1 MNKKFLSAILFG
13 ALTAASTSTFV
24 SCKDYDDDID
34 QLQMQI
40 DQNASSAASDLAAKV
55 TALESQISTLNAAK
69 QDLTSQLAAAK
80 TEAANA
86 AAAALE
92 AAKGAQSGADAANK
106 ALAEAAAKVA
116 VLETKVASLEGIVAD
131 LQTAKADLNAKV
143 SDLQT
148 QMAAVKADTKSN
160 ADAIAAAN
168 AEILAKYSEL
178 SGKISEVSTAL
189 GARIDVVD
197 ATLNTIKANY
207 ATKDELNT
215 KAAELAAMD
224 AQLNAQI
231 ATNLK
236 YIETLQA
243 TVKDLAA
250 KDAELAGKIEANYAE
265 LLGKINTMAT
275 EQAAALKDIQALQA
289 TVATLNSSYSTLS
302 SAKADV
308 TYVNEVKEGLT
319 KLVEQLS
326 TSTNTY
332 SQYIEDLRDRVSK
345 LEQGAA
351 ELQKKVDAAATQ
363 EALNAAIEDL
373 KSQIREAGVAS
384 DATLAEAIEAVE
396 ASVAA
401 NAEEIASI
409 KETLAGKADQSAL
422 DELAASLGLTQSDVM
437 SITEGLVSLRGEI
450 AEQKATLEGQIAAA
464 ETAAKEYAQ
473 AAVDGLNLRLVD
485 AEELLAQL
493 VAIGGED
500 LSAFITEDELADE
513 LADYITNEEFATQFA
528 AQKEAVNKQIEDMTN
543 AYSTFKNETEA
554 KIKAEVDK
562 LSGVNEALVT
572 LKNAVEVLQDQ
583 VEALI
588 KRIQSVVFIPQYRDA
603 QNTVIAPVYNF
614 TSSVYD
620 YDYNRDRVISRAKTN
635 PRVEMKFRVQPAE
648 AANMLVEVSNKK
660 DANNYMKLYV
670 EKALETRAAD
680 QSVATIEKV
689 VKDSEA
695 GVIVVTAKIN
705 IDGIINDDYRP
716 TTLVIGSD
724 LYKTTDEAG
733 NEKTESSKDVKLRIT
748 TEYFNLKGIEYPI
761 NDEMLRPET
770 GIEVDAAGQYEI
782 PYTDINVTH
791 TPWNEAYVAINN
803 LPVNVTNWGYDTNL
817 KVWSG
822 TVVSKKDGT
831 SLISGNYRVKDN
843 NGNDKWSNFVSK
855 AKIAGFILDGEGRFK
870 MDQSLGGSA
879 IIDNVGNTMT
889 LLLMDETFGYQS
901 NGTPWKMYEITY
913 VITMPDDKD
922 KYDFGSFD
930 RTWSPADA
938 NSNNVIDGSDSFVAW
953 SNNANKDHKFSAG
966 TQSLRQFDIKDSKGN
981 PIKAATP
988 AELAAKLD
996 EAINAGKVVYTVT
1009 DSQGRVVEDNNN
1021 ITPTLKIDKVNS
1033 KANLEVEFGAGTKY
1047 ETKHIKAIVTT
1058 DYGVVEFTAVANL
1071 SYPTDFLVHEPRW
1084 TDGKFNVEAGNQVAS
1099 YRDGKVGS
1107 SLPAGYTNHK
1117 AYTQTGVVE
1126 YVFEQ
1131 VRNTYFENNIYYT
1144 PSGVNINSDDY
1155 LTLTT
1160 VPWAGSAKDLTNNV
1174 KIKVTVKVDGYEAAS
1189 EAFNLNVVYPLQDKE
1204 TKEMLQL
1211 TSGKQEINA
1220 ATLINNQTV
1229 SVTQNVTLFDRYENE
1244 LVKDGIFVD
1253 RVNATTGPDKNA
1265 AVWNITGLKYSKVV
1279 ARAATNGAVVETV
1292 EIDENGNLSIEDPN
1306 ISDDV
1311 VVTVKV
1317 ETVGYTYG
1325 TVEGTFDVIVKKT
1338 Y

>member
-351 ELQKKVDAAATQ
+351 DLQKKVDAAATQ

-373 KSQIREAGVAS
+373 KSQIKEAGVAS

-401 NAEEIASI
+401 NAEEIAAI
-409 KETLAGKADQSAL
+409 KETLASKADQSAL
-422 DELAASLGLTQSDVM
+422 DDLAASLGITQADVM
-437 SITEGLVSLRGEI
+437 TISLNLKALQAQI
-450 AEQKATLEGQIAAA
+450 ADQKAELEGKIAAA
-464 ETAAKEYAQ
+464 EESAKDYAYDLILKLTDLVNANTGNIATNTDAIAALQ
-473 AAVDGLNLRLVD
+473 AA
-485 AEELLAQL
+485 
-493 VAIGGED
+493 IED
-500 LSAFITEDELADE
+500 LSDMANGSLSDFVTSAEQADAIDDLYNGISAELDDYVAIVDLKRLYADREE
-513 LADYITNEEFATQFA
+513 LDAKLATLNEELNTWKEGFKTEYEGMKQELKGEIDALKGLNADLVALKDAVDVLAAKVDAIINSVQSIVFVPQYSNNDVLTASYKGYGNQFY
-528 AQKEAVNKQIEDMTN
+528 D
-543 AYSTFKNETEA
+543 
-554 KIKAEVDK
+554 KARKDG
-562 LSGVNEALVT
+562 GVN
-572 LKNAVEVLQDQ
+572 QDRNY
-583 VEALI
+583 L
-588 KRIQSVVFIPQYRDA
+588 
-603 QNTVIAPVYNF
+603 
-614 TSSVYD
+614 TST
-620 YDYNRDRVISRAKTN
+620 I
-635 PRVEMKFRVQPAE
+635 KFRVQPTGVAKKLAE
-648 AANMLVEVSNKK
+648 AWTETPNILALEGTDALV
-660 DANNYMKLYV
+660 
-670 EKALETRAAD
+670 ETRATTNKYMTIVSVKAD
-680 QSVATIEKV
+680 GDFLLVDATNARTNASVI
-689 VKDSEA
+689 
-695 GVIVVTAKIN
+695 
-705 IDGIINDDYRP
+705 P
-716 TTLVIGSD
+716 TTLVVTNKFIVSGANEETGAVEESYVLAKTSD
-724 LYKTTDEAG
+724 YFKVSCVDLTSENYNRAVVG
-733 NEKTESSKDVKLRIT
+733 ASVGRDVKQ
-748 TEYFNLKGIEYPI
+748 
-761 NDEMLRPET
+761 
-770 GIEVDAAGQYEI
+770 V
-782 PYTDINVTH
+782 
-791 TPWNEAYVAINN
+791 
-803 LPVNVTNWGYDTNL
+803 
-817 KVWSG
+817 SG
-822 TVVSKKDGT
+822 TLV
-831 SLISGNYRVKDN
+831 
-843 NGNDKWSNFVSK
+843 
-855 AKIAGFILDGEGRFK
+855 
-870 MDQSLGGSA
+870 
-879 IIDNVGNTMT
+879 TM
-889 LLLMDETFGYQS
+889 
-901 NGTPWKMYEITY
+901 N
-913 VITMPDDKD
+913 
-922 KYDFGSFD
+922 
-930 RTWSPADA
+930 
-938 NSNNVIDGSDSFVAW
+938 NSNSSV
-953 SNNANKDHKFSAG
+953 G
-966 TQSLRQFDIKDSKGN
+966 T
-981 PIKAATP
+981 ATI
-988 AELAAKLD
+988 E
-996 EAINAGKVVYTVT
+996 I
-1009 DSQGRVVEDNNN
+1009 
-1021 ITPTLKIDKVNS
+1021 
-1033 KANLEVEFGAGTKY
+1033 
-1047 ETKHIKAIVTT
+1047 
-1058 DYGVVEFTAVANL
+1058 
-1071 SYPTDFLVHEPRW
+1071 
-1084 TDGKFNVEAGNQVAS
+1084 
-1099 YRDGKVGS
+1099 
-1107 SLPAGYTNHK
+1107 
-1117 AYTQTGVVE
+1117 
-1126 YVFEQ
+1126 
-1131 VRNTYFENNIYYT
+1131 RNTYFDLYAFDNLMTELTAQYPYVLPFSVQPESEIVFADDLNNFKNNPYFNVTENGVSVKSLKGGIANPDAIDQTITVRVADKKYGTNSNGVYHVQYDVTYKAIENEYRHTYETFNYSIEWPKVGVTNPQIITVETIAADAEGLTTYKLKAEDVFNKLYDAVGANGTQVSGANNTQVTFYQNVDSKGKRFIEVVPNATLAHSNYWNATPANIRKTFDLDDAYGKLTFVTEIELTRPDPAKFLEKIKYYWDGDNDVALRVNYAYSDLVGEYT
-1144 PSGVNINSDDY
+1144 YTVELPTAYKNYNEYNGVNGVDY
-1155 LTLTT
+1155 VWTM
-1160 VPWAGSAKDLTNNV
+1160 N
-1174 KIKVTVKVDGYEAAS
+1174 KVTQGKNQYVLDGIQIDPITDVLTIDGPIEANGKIYDVNGEEVS
-1189 EAFNLNVVYPLQDKE
+1189 FNLNVVSGETTLATVENQRFMVTYPVKEFTGLETVTISADKL
-1204 TKEMLQL
+1204 KEGDAEAMNV
-1211 TSGKQEINA
+1211 INKVKLVDDDKA
-1220 ATLINNQTV
+1220 V
-1229 SVTQNVTLFDRYENE
+1229 W
-1244 LVKDGIFVD
+1244 VKDGEIVKDKDNNGRTTAWKVENLEYSVVKVVCGSEDYTSLGLFEV
-1253 RVNATTGPDKNA
+1253 VNGALVVTDPARITK
-1265 AVWNITGLKYSKVV
+1265 NITVTIKVSV
-1279 ARAATNGAVVETV
+1279 DYKFAEDLSATYTV
-1292 EIDENGNLSIEDPN
+1292 NVQPKN
-1306 ISDDV
+1306 
-1311 VVTVKV
+1311 
-1317 ETVGYTYG
+1317 
-1325 TVEGTFDVIVKKT
+1325 
-1338 Y
+1338 

>member
-189 GARIDVVD
+189 GARIDVID

-215 KAAELAAMD
+215 KASELAAMD
-224 AQLNAQI
+224 AQLSAQI

-250 KDAELAGKIEANYAE
+250 KDAELAGKIESNYAD

-513 LADYITNEEFATQFA
+513 LADYITNEEFAAEFA

-603 QNTVIAPVYNF
+603 QNTVIAPIYNYAPTTYSTENYRNGTF
-614 TSSVYD
+614 TV
-620 YDYNRDRVISRAKTN
+620 N
-635 PRVEMKFRVQPAE
+635 PHAVMKFRVQPEE
-648 AANMLVEVSNKK
+648 AADILVSTFAKK
-660 DANNYMKLYV
+660 DVNNYMKLYV
-670 EKALETRAAD
+670 ENALETRAAN
-680 QSVATIEKV
+680 QNVATIETV
-689 VKDSEA
+689 AKDAES
-695 GVIVVTAKIN
+695 GVIVVTAKVN
-705 IDGIINDDYRP
+705 NNGIRNDEYRP

-724 LYKTTDEAG
+724 LYNTEVTTTDADG
-733 NEKTESSKDVKLRIT
+733 NEVKTKQNVSSADVKLRIT
-748 TEYFNLKGIEYPI
+748 TEYFNLKGIEYSTI
-761 NDEMLRPET
+761 QDELLPEA
-770 GIEVDAAGQYEI
+770 GVSVDAGLYEI
-782 PYTDINVTH
+782 PYTDIAVTH
-791 TPWNEAYVAINN
+791 NPWAESYVAINA
-803 LPVNVTNWGYDTNL
+803 LRVNYANWGYNTNL
-817 KVWSG
+817 KVWAGVDANGQVYKMSNN
-822 TVVSKKDGT
+822 SRWT
-831 SLISGNYRVKDN
+831 SFKNT
-843 NGNDKWSNFVSK
+843 SK
-855 AKIAGFILDGEGRFK
+855 ADGFVLNNDGSFYMNK
-870 MDQSLGGSA
+870 TSGGSA
-879 IIDNVGNTMT
+879 IVANVGNTMT
-889 LLLMDETFGYQS
+889 LRLMDATFGYDR
-901 NGTPWKMYEITY
+901 NGEPNKFYDVTY
-913 VITMPDDKD
+913 IIVKPVADDD
-922 KYDFGSFD
+922 YNFGNFA
-930 RTWSPADA
+930 RVWSPADA
-938 NSNNVIDGSDSFVAW
+938 DNNGVIDGSDAFTAL
-953 SNNANKDHKFSAG
+953 SNDDRNAATMQFSAG
-966 TQSLRQFDIKDSKGN
+966 TLAINKYMVQGVV
-981 PIKAATP
+981 AATEQ
-988 AELAAKLD
+988 ELANELNR
-996 EAINAGKVVYTVT
+996 AI
-1009 DSQGRVVEDNNN
+1009 
-1021 ITPTLKIDKVNS
+1021 
-1033 KANLEVEFGAGTKY
+1033 GAGDVRYTINGSVPSNDVVTLSIDTRNKKADLRVDFGTQTKY
-1047 ETKHIKAIVTT
+1047 ETKNIVAVVSTV
-1058 DYGVVEFTAVANL
+1058 YGDVTFKAVANL

-1099 YRDGKVGS
+1099 YRDGLVGS
-1107 SLPAGYTNHK
+1107 SLPAGYTNYA
-1117 AYTQTGVVE
+1117 AYVATGVVE

-1131 VRNTYFENNIYYT
+1131 VQNTWLENNRRYT
-1144 PSGVNINSDDY
+1144 P
-1155 LTLTT
+1155 
-1160 VPWAGSAKDLTNNV
+1160 NNV
-1174 KIKVTVKVDGYEAAS
+1174 TYAAEYGAANYLKLTGTPVAGTSNDATDNVKMKLTVKVDGHVVTGE
-1189 EAFNLNVVYPLQDKE
+1189 EFNLNVKYPLE
-1204 TKEMLQL
+1204 GMEV
-1211 TSGKQEINA
+1211 TSDAQTIPA

-1229 SVTQNVTLFDRYENE
+1229 SVIQNVTLNDRYGNK
-1244 LVKDGIFVD
+1244 LFK
-1253 RVNATTGPDKNA
+1253 
-1265 AVWNITGLKYSKVV
+1265 
-1279 ARAATNGAVVETV
+1279 NGAVVSRTGTPNTNAGVWGITGLTYKLNNAVTV
-1292 EIDENGNLSIEDPN
+1292 SGKPVSTVAVSADGKVSIVDPN
-1306 ISDDV
+1306 ISEDIIVNID
-1311 VVTVKV
+1311 V
-1317 ETVGYTYG
+1317 ETVGYYYNAVKGNFNVTIKATY
-1325 TVEGTFDVIVKKT
+1325 
-1338 Y
+1338 

>member
-189 GARIDVVD
+189 GARIDVID

-215 KAAELAAMD
+215 KASELAAMD
-224 AQLNAQI
+224 AQLSAQI

-250 KDAELAGKIEANYAE
+250 KDAELAGKIESNYAD

-351 ELQKKVDAAATQ
+351 ELQRKVDAAATQ

-513 LADYITNEEFATQFA
+513 LADYITNEEFAAEFA

-603 QNTVIAPVYNF
+603 QNTVIAPIYNYAPTTYSTENYRNGTF
-614 TSSVYD
+614 TV
-620 YDYNRDRVISRAKTN
+620 N
-635 PRVEMKFRVQPAE
+635 PHAVMKFRVQPEE
-648 AANMLVEVSNKK
+648 AADILVSTFAKK
-660 DANNYMKLYV
+660 DVNNYMKLYV
-670 EKALETRAAD
+670 ENALETRAAN
-680 QSVATIEKV
+680 QNVATIETV
-689 VKDSEA
+689 AKDAES
-695 GVIVVTAKIN
+695 GVIVVTAKVN
-705 IDGIINDDYRP
+705 NNGIRNDEYRP

-724 LYKTTDEAG
+724 LYNTEVTTTDADG
-733 NEKTESSKDVKLRIT
+733 NEVKTKQNVSSADVKLRIT
-748 TEYFNLKGIEYPI
+748 TEYFNLKGIEYSTI
-761 NDEMLRPET
+761 QDELLPEA
-770 GIEVDAAGQYEI
+770 GVSVDAGLYEI
-782 PYTDINVTH
+782 PYTDIAVTH
-791 TPWNEAYVAINN
+791 NPWAESYVAINA
-803 LPVNVTNWGYDTNL
+803 LRVNYANWGYNTNL
-817 KVWSG
+817 KVWAGVDANGQVYKMSNN
-822 TVVSKKDGT
+822 SRWT
-831 SLISGNYRVKDN
+831 SFKNT
-843 NGNDKWSNFVSK
+843 SK
-855 AKIAGFILDGEGRFK
+855 ADGFVLNNDGSFYMNK
-870 MDQSLGGSA
+870 TSGGSA
-879 IIDNVGNTMT
+879 IVANVGNTMT
-889 LLLMDETFGYQS
+889 LRLMDATFGYDR
-901 NGTPWKMYEITY
+901 NGEPNKFYDVTY
-913 VITMPDDKD
+913 IIVKPVADDD
-922 KYDFGSFD
+922 YNFGNFA
-930 RTWSPADA
+930 RVWSPADA
-938 NSNNVIDGSDSFVAW
+938 DNNGVIDGSDAFTAL
-953 SNNANKDHKFSAG
+953 SNDDRNAATMQFSAG
-966 TQSLRQFDIKDSKGN
+966 TLAINKYMVQGVV
-981 PIKAATP
+981 AATEQ
-988 AELAAKLD
+988 ELANELNR
-996 EAINAGKVVYTVT
+996 AI
-1009 DSQGRVVEDNNN
+1009 
-1021 ITPTLKIDKVNS
+1021 
-1033 KANLEVEFGAGTKY
+1033 GAGDVRYTINGSVPSNDVVTLSIDTRNKKADLRVDFGTQTKY
-1047 ETKHIKAIVTT
+1047 ETKNIVAVVSTV
-1058 DYGVVEFTAVANL
+1058 YGDVTFKAVANL

-1099 YRDGKVGS
+1099 YRDGLVGS
-1107 SLPAGYTNHK
+1107 SLPAGYTNYA
-1117 AYTQTGVVE
+1117 AYVATGVVE

-1131 VRNTYFENNIYYT
+1131 VQNTWLENNRRYT
-1144 PSGVNINSDDY
+1144 P
-1155 LTLTT
+1155 
-1160 VPWAGSAKDLTNNV
+1160 NNV
-1174 KIKVTVKVDGYEAAS
+1174 TYAAEYGAANYLKLTGTPVAGTSNDATDNVKMKLTVKVDGHVVTGE
-1189 EAFNLNVVYPLQDKE
+1189 EFNLNVKYPLE
-1204 TKEMLQL
+1204 GMEV
-1211 TSGKQEINA
+1211 TSDAQTIPA

-1229 SVTQNVTLFDRYENE
+1229 SVIQNVTLNDRYGNK
-1244 LVKDGIFVD
+1244 LFK
-1253 RVNATTGPDKNA
+1253 
-1265 AVWNITGLKYSKVV
+1265 
-1279 ARAATNGAVVETV
+1279 NGAVVSRTGTPNTNAGVWGITGLTYKLNNAVTV
-1292 EIDENGNLSIEDPN
+1292 SGKPVSTVAVSADGKVSIVDPN
-1306 ISDDV
+1306 ISEDIIVNID
-1311 VVTVKV
+1311 V
-1317 ETVGYTYG
+1317 ETVGYYYNAVKGNFNVTIKATY
-1325 TVEGTFDVIVKKT
+1325 
-1338 Y
+1338 

>member
-351 ELQKKVDAAATQ
+351 DLQKKVDAAATQ

-373 KSQIREAGVAS
+373 KSQIKEAGVAS

-401 NAEEIASI
+401 NAEEIAAI
-409 KETLAGKADQSAL
+409 KETLASKADQSAL
-422 DELAASLGLTQSDVM
+422 DDLAASLGITQADVM
-437 SITEGLVSLRGEI
+437 TISLNLKALQAQI
-450 AEQKATLEGQIAAA
+450 ADQKAELEGKIAAA
-464 ETAAKEYAQ
+464 EESAKDYAYDLILKLTDLVNANTGNIATNTDAIAALQ
-473 AAVDGLNLRLVD
+473 AA
-485 AEELLAQL
+485 
-493 VAIGGED
+493 IED
-500 LSAFITEDELADE
+500 LSDMANGSLSDFVTSAEQADAIDDLYNGISAELDDYVAIVDLKRLYADREE
-513 LADYITNEEFATQFA
+513 LDAKLATLNEELNTW
-528 AQKEAVNKQIEDMTN
+528 KEGFKTEYEGMKQELKGEIDALKGLNADLVAVKD
-543 AYSTFKNETEA
+543 
-554 KIKAEVDK
+554 
-562 LSGVNEALVT
+562 
-572 LKNAVEVLQDQ
+572 AVKVLQDR
-583 VEALI
+583 VNAI
-588 KRIQSVVFIPQYRDA
+588 INSVQSVVFVPEYRGTTADVYTSYLPQFA
-603 QNTVIAPVYNF
+603 QNDKKKWVET
-614 TSSVYD
+614 TSLFFNST
-620 YDYNRDRVISRAKTN
+620 I
-635 PRVEMKFRVQPAE
+635 KFRVQPAGVAKKLAE
-648 AANMLVEVSNKK
+648 AWAENKGIIKLESADALK
-660 DANNYMKLYV
+660 DQ
-670 EKALETRAAD
+670 TRAAK
-680 QSVATIEKV
+680 QYMTVQGVAAE
-689 VKDSEA
+689 
-695 GVIVVTAKIN
+695 G
-705 IDGIINDDYRP
+705 DYLLVDAQNSCKTEDLIP
-716 TTLVIGSD
+716 TTLVITNAVNDSTVLAKTSD
-724 LYKTTDEAG
+724 YFNVQSSSIQDYSKVALSADTEGLNHVGYKAGDVAWVNVNAG
-733 NEKTESSKDVKLRIT
+733 N
-748 TEYFNLKGIEYPI
+748 
-761 NDEMLRPET
+761 
-770 GIEVDAAGQYEI
+770 A
-782 PYTDINVTH
+782 
-791 TPWNEAYVAINN
+791 
-803 LPVNVTNWGYDTNL
+803 
-817 KVWSG
+817 
-822 TVVSKKDGT
+822 
-831 SLISGNYRVKDN
+831 
-843 NGNDKWSNFVSK
+843 
-855 AKIAGFILDGEGRFK
+855 
-870 MDQSLGGSA
+870 
-879 IIDNVGNTMT
+879 
-889 LLLMDETFGYQS
+889 
-901 NGTPWKMYEITY
+901 
-913 VITMPDDKD
+913 
-922 KYDFGSFD
+922 
-930 RTWSPADA
+930 
-938 NSNNVIDGSDSFVAW
+938 
-953 SNNANKDHKFSAG
+953 
-966 TQSLRQFDIKDSKGN
+966 
-981 PIKAATP
+981 
-988 AELAAKLD
+988 
-996 EAINAGKVVYTVT
+996 TVT
-1009 DSQGRVVEDNNN
+1009 
-1021 ITPTLKIDKVNS
+1021 ID
-1033 KANLEVEFGAGTKY
+1033 
-1047 ETKHIKAIVTT
+1047 
-1058 DYGVVEFTAVANL
+1058 
-1071 SYPTDFLVHEPRW
+1071 
-1084 TDGKFNVEAGNQVAS
+1084 
-1099 YRDGKVGS
+1099 
-1107 SLPAGYTNHK
+1107 
-1117 AYTQTGVVE
+1117 
-1126 YVFEQ
+1126 
-1131 VRNTYFENNIYYT
+1131 NTYFEAYPYAKYSTAIAPSNPNGKLSFNSPESNIVKVSKDFKNDYFVVDKDGVKVLPAKDGTANPAAVGQSVVVTLADAAYGFNQNGDYNVQYNVTYIIEKDVCDLAYT
-1144 PSGVNINSDDY
+1144 IPAFNIKWDGTSAKPQTITVETIATEADDLATYKQTAQGVFDLLFNAILGGENVMTGDNGCSATLAADPKTKSITVTPVVDVNTANYVNTKNTIKHTFVLGQNGIISLTLVGSIDLTIPGEEEFFIKREQYWNGTGNINVRVNYNVKDLDPSTPYVYTLNMEEVYSNIEYWKKGKSVAHNWTIDQY
-1155 LTLTT
+1155 KEGNVAYNVASGISLVNGVLTVNGPIAFNNAKDGKEWKDKDGNLVYRTANDLTFT
-1160 VPWAGSAKDLTNNV
+1160 AKATMGKTTLATNKVQGFHVTFPTEGVSLQVPTDGVVRKASEFAGSSVYVAEGVSYTDRDTHKWIVKGKFDPAREWETTWGYTNLKYEVVSAKVVSTGTDITKDFAPEFVDPTVGELTIQNAHNLTKDIEIEV
-1174 KIKVTVKVDGYEAAS
+1174 KVSFDYNYQIGISNTFKVTVKAE
-1189 EAFNLNVVYPLQDKE
+1189 
-1204 TKEMLQL
+1204 
-1211 TSGKQEINA
+1211 
-1220 ATLINNQTV
+1220 
-1229 SVTQNVTLFDRYENE
+1229 
-1244 LVKDGIFVD
+1244 
-1253 RVNATTGPDKNA
+1253 
-1265 AVWNITGLKYSKVV
+1265 
-1279 ARAATNGAVVETV
+1279 
-1292 EIDENGNLSIEDPN
+1292 
-1306 ISDDV
+1306 
-1311 VVTVKV
+1311 
-1317 ETVGYTYG
+1317 
-1325 TVEGTFDVIVKKT
+1325 
-1338 Y
+1338 

>member
-351 ELQKKVDAAATQ
+351 DLQKKIDAAATQ

-513 LADYITNEEFATQFA
+513 LADYITNEEFAAEFA
-528 AQKEAVNKQIEDMTN
+528 AQKEAVNAEIKAMTE
-543 AYSTFKNETEA
+543 AYNTFKSETEA
-554 KIKAEVDK
+554 MVKAEVEK
-562 LSGVNEALVT
+562 LTGVNEALVT
-572 LKNAVEVLQDQ
+572 LKDA
-583 VEALI
+583 VEALQEQVTLLVN
-588 KRIQSVVFIPQYRDA
+588 RIQSIAFVPQYMDF
-603 QNTVIAPVYNF
+603 NENVCVPTYF
-614 TSSVYD
+614 F
-620 YDYNRDRVISRAKTN
+620 N
-635 PRVEMKFRVQPAE
+635 PEKEAVAITPTFEMKFRVQPAD
-648 AANMLVEVSNKK
+648 AASKLVALFATYPELI
-660 DANNYMKLYV
+660 KLENS
-670 EKALETRAAD
+670 EKLQTRAENTEKFSVLNVYTDASDLSGYIRVVAQSKDLVNAD
-680 QSVATIEKV
+680 
-689 VKDSEA
+689 
-695 GVIVVTAKIN
+695 
-705 IDGIINDDYRP
+705 NDVLYP
-716 TTLVIGSD
+716 TTLVIDGD
-724 LYKTTDEAG
+724 MTTDENGESMDVNKVNTYKTSEFFNVRPTDFRSGMKTLAEASGKPAG
-733 NEKTESSKDVKLRIT
+733 MNLYQPNTTLLVSRGSARVSIWYNDFTLYAPSTTLKNSVKVNGQVGWNDEEIKHNLVLYAVEDKNGNIQTDFNHKDVKDASWYRF
-748 TEYFNLKGIEYPI
+748 FNVSANGVQMKKENNAAI
-761 NDEMLRPET
+761 NDA
-770 GIEVDAAGQYEI
+770 IE
-782 PYTDINVTH
+782 P
-791 TPWNEAYVAINN
+791 
-803 LPVNVTNWGYDTNL
+803 
-817 KVWSG
+817 
-822 TVVSKKDGT
+822 
-831 SLISGNYRVKDN
+831 
-843 NGNDKWSNFVSK
+843 
-855 AKIAGFILDGEGRFK
+855 
-870 MDQSLGGSA
+870 
-879 IIDNVGNTMT
+879 
-889 LLLMDETFGYQS
+889 
-901 NGTPWKMYEITY
+901 
-913 VITMPDDKD
+913 
-922 KYDFGSFD
+922 
-930 RTWSPADA
+930 
-938 NSNNVIDGSDSFVAW
+938 
-953 SNNANKDHKFSAG
+953 
-966 TQSLRQFDIKDSKGN
+966 
-981 PIKAATP
+981 TP
-988 AELAAKLD
+988 AEVTVYIADAVYGKNNSGNWNVTYAVTYVADAHKLSSGMLDKTDKNAFAVSWQGISNNSDAVVKTFTFTKDEFTSSADDLKEYGYDNAKLFNELCD
-996 EAINAGKVVYTVT
+996 MINNGTQPTWSNANNKYYQVEFSADSKKGEIYATVT
-1009 DSQGRVVEDNNN
+1009 RLATAIYSFGDPIKNTATFEN
-1021 ITPTLKIDKVNS
+1021 TYFKIGFD
-1033 KANLEVEFGAGTKY
+1033 FAGTFSSVDDFY
-1047 ETKHIKAIVTT
+1047 YKAA
-1058 DYGVVEFTAVANL
+1058 E
-1071 SYPTDFLVHEPRW
+1071 RW
-1084 TDGKFNVEAGNQVAS
+1084 TDWTPNAEAKKLSVNFNWDDVKNANGTYHYSIDMNGA
-1099 YRDGKVGS
+1099 
-1107 SLPAGYTNHK
+1107 YTNMSKYTGANYGCTYNFELLPHVHK
-1117 AYTQTGVVE
+1117 NATSALNASTIEFNGGNLNVYAPVKDMSGCNIAFDDVQFKLTVKDYNGEVMKGKNGEDATVNNISFVYPLANKHFAIKDISKNETTNLGKLNAGEVINVAKFVNLTSDVNGMNVPFIVKGELQDSDNRVKNWNISSVE
-1126 YVFEQ
+1126 YKALSITSAAGDVLPG
-1131 VRNTYFENNIYYT
+1131 NIELSQDGELT
-1144 PSGVNINSDDY
+1144 VKDPGNI
-1155 LTLTT
+1155 TL
-1160 VPWAGSAKDLTNNV
+1160 D
-1174 KIKVTVKVDGYEAAS
+1174 VTVKISVEVTYQFGKVSTEYE
-1189 EAFNLNVVYPLQDKE
+1189 VTIP
-1204 TKEMLQL
+1204 
-1211 TSGKQEINA
+1211 KQI
-1220 ATLINNQTV
+1220 
-1229 SVTQNVTLFDRYENE
+1229 
-1244 LVKDGIFVD
+1244 
-1253 RVNATTGPDKNA
+1253 
-1265 AVWNITGLKYSKVV
+1265 
-1279 ARAATNGAVVETV
+1279 
-1292 EIDENGNLSIEDPN
+1292 
-1306 ISDDV
+1306 
-1311 VVTVKV
+1311 
-1317 ETVGYTYG
+1317 
-1325 TVEGTFDVIVKKT
+1325 
-1338 Y
+1338 

>member
-351 ELQKKVDAAATQ
+351 DLQKKVDAAATQ

-373 KSQIREAGVAS
+373 KSQIKEAGVAS

-401 NAEEIASI
+401 NAEEIAAI
-409 KETLAGKADQSAL
+409 KETLASKADQSAL
-422 DELAASLGLTQSDVM
+422 DDLAASLGITQADVM
-437 SITEGLVSLRGEI
+437 TISLNLK
-450 AEQKATLEGQIAAA
+450 ALQAQVADQKAELEGKIAAA
-464 ETAAKEYAQ
+464 EESAKDYAYDLILKLTDLVNANTGNIATNTDAIAALQ
-473 AAVDGLNLRLVD
+473 
-485 AEELLAQL
+485 
-493 VAIGGED
+493 VAIED
-500 LSAFITEDELADE
+500 LSDMANGSLSDFVTSAEQADAIDDLYNGISAELDDYVAIVDLKRLYADREE
-513 LADYITNEEFATQFA
+513 LDAKLATLNEELNTW
-528 AQKEAVNKQIEDMTN
+528 KEGFKTEYEGMKQELKGEIDALKGLNADLVAVKD
-543 AYSTFKNETEA
+543 
-554 KIKAEVDK
+554 
-562 LSGVNEALVT
+562 
-572 LKNAVEVLQDQ
+572 AVKVLQDR
-583 VEALI
+583 VNAI
-588 KRIQSVVFIPQYRDA
+588 INSVQSVVFVPEYRGTTADVYTSFLPQY
-603 QNTVIAPVYNF
+603 TYN
-614 TSSVYD
+614 
-620 YDYNRDRVISRAKTN
+620 AKKKAWEPSASLYFNSTI
-635 PRVEMKFRVQPAE
+635 KFRVQPAGVAKNLAE
-648 AANMLVEVSNKK
+648 AWAENKGIIK
-660 DANNYMKLYV
+660 LESADALKSQ
-670 EKALETRAAD
+670 TRAAKQYMTVQGVAAEGD
-680 QSVATIEKV
+680 YLLVDAQNSCETGELIPNTLVITNAVNDSTVLAKTSDYFNVQNGQISSSVALSADTEGLGHVTYIAGNVARVNGNIGNATVEIHTTYFDAYPYAKYSTAIAPSNPNGKLSFNSPESNIVYVGQNIKNNEFFTVDKEGVKV
-689 VKDSEA
+689 LPAKGGTANPAAVGQS
-695 GVIVVTAKIN
+695 IVVTLA
-705 IDGIINDDYRP
+705 DATYG
-716 TTLVIGSD
+716 
-724 LYKTTDEAG
+724 
-733 NEKTESSKDVKLRIT
+733 
-748 TEYFNLKGIEYPI
+748 FNS
-761 NDEMLRPET
+761 
-770 GIEVDAAGQYEI
+770 VGQY
-782 PYTDINVTH
+782 
-791 TPWNEAYVAINN
+791 N
-803 LPVNVTNWGYDTNL
+803 LRYD
-817 KVWSG
+817 V
-822 TVVSKKDGT
+822 
-831 SLISGNYRVKDN
+831 
-843 NGNDKWSNFVSK
+843 
-855 AKIAGFILDGEGRFK
+855 
-870 MDQSLGGSA
+870 
-879 IIDNVGNTMT
+879 
-889 LLLMDETFGYQS
+889 
-901 NGTPWKMYEITY
+901 TY
-913 VITMPDDKD
+913 VITKDVCALAYTIPAFNIKWDGTTAKAQTITVETIAAEADKLNTYKQTAQGVFDMLFNVVGGGYVINGDNGCSIELVAITDPKTKAKSITVTPNVDINTANYVNTKNAINQKFVLGSNGEIELTLNASIDLTIPGEEEFFIKREQYWNGTGDINVRVNYNVADLDPATPYLYALNMEEVYSNIAEWEAKGVAHDWTIDQYKEGDVAYNIVSGISLAGGQLLVDGPVVLTSKDGKKTINRTANDLTFTAKATMGKTTLATNKVQGFHVTFPTEGVSLITTNEERKASEFAGSSVYVAEGVSYTDKD
-922 KYDFGSFD
+922 THKWIVKGAFD
-930 RTWSPADA
+930 AGWQTTW
-938 NSNNVIDGSDSFVAW
+938 
-953 SNNANKDHKFSAG
+953 
-966 TQSLRQFDIKDSKGN
+966 
-981 PIKAATP
+981 
-988 AELAAKLD
+988 
-996 EAINAGKVVYTVT
+996 
-1009 DSQGRVVEDNNN
+1009 
-1021 ITPTLKIDKVNS
+1021 
-1033 KANLEVEFGAGTKY
+1033 
-1047 ETKHIKAIVTT
+1047 
-1058 DYGVVEFTAVANL
+1058 
-1071 SYPTDFLVHEPRW
+1071 
-1084 TDGKFNVEAGNQVAS
+1084 
-1099 YRDGKVGS
+1099 
-1107 SLPAGYTNHK
+1107 GYTNLK
-1117 AYTQTGVVE
+1117 YEVV
-1126 YVFEQ
+1126 
-1131 VRNTYFENNIYYT
+1131 
-1144 PSGVNINSDDY
+1144 
-1155 LTLTT
+1155 
-1160 VPWAGSAKDLTNNV
+1160 SAKVVSTGTDITKDFAPEFVDPTVGELTIQNAHNLTKDIEIEV
-1174 KIKVTVKVDGYEAAS
+1174 KVSFDYNYQIGISNTFKVTVKAE
-1189 EAFNLNVVYPLQDKE
+1189 
-1204 TKEMLQL
+1204 
-1211 TSGKQEINA
+1211 
-1220 ATLINNQTV
+1220 
-1229 SVTQNVTLFDRYENE
+1229 
-1244 LVKDGIFVD
+1244 
-1253 RVNATTGPDKNA
+1253 
-1265 AVWNITGLKYSKVV
+1265 
-1279 ARAATNGAVVETV
+1279 
-1292 EIDENGNLSIEDPN
+1292 
-1306 ISDDV
+1306 
-1311 VVTVKV
+1311 
-1317 ETVGYTYG
+1317 
-1325 TVEGTFDVIVKKT
+1325 
-1338 Y
+1338 